1 MELLAHLL
9 HADATSPRLTVYN
22 ETTGARMDFSGQTLD
37 NWVAKIAN
45 MLEEE
50 LDLVNPK
57 PISCSSART
66 PLAAAS

>member
-9 HADATSPRLTVYN
+9 HADAASPRLTVYN

-45 MLEEE
+45 MSVSYTHLT
-50 LDLVNPK
+50 LPTIYSV
-57 PISCSSART
+57 
-66 PLAAAS
+66 